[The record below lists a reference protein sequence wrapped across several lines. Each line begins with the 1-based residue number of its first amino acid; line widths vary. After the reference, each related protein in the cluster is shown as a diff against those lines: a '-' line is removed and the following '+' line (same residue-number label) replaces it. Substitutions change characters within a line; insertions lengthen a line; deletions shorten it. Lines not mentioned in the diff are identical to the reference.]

1 MWPGFPAIY
10 AAMAWAT
17 HSSALRWRTRPGR

>member
-10 AAMAWAT
+10 AAMAWAA
-17 HSSALRWRTRPGR
+17 HANALRWRTRPGR